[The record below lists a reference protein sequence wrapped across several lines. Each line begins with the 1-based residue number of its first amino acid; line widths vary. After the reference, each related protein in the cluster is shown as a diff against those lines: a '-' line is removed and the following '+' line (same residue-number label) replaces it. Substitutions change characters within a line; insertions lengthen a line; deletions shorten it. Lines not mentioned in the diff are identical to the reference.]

1 MLLQDKKSPLK
12 TPKMDSSR
20 RLSGAE
26 EVELDPPDDNTA
38 CDDKHAYVDE
48 NSEFLDTRF
57 LEVCID
63 GDVEDL
69 VQLLEEMARAGETLR
84 PDILNCIDTSGR
96 VSFCFVLLIQY
107 IYFLSS
113 ACTQLEFSKGPFY
126 YLHFFLDFLPKF
138 ADNHGI

>member
-12 TPKMDSSR
+12 NSKMDPSR

-26 EVELDPPDDNTA
+26 EIELDDNTA
-38 CDDKHAYVDE
+38 SDEKHAYVDE
-48 NSEFLDTRF
+48 NSELLEDTRF

-96 VSFCFVLLIQY
+96 VSFCFVFFIMMQSLLEVGKI
-107 IYFLSS
+107 LNTNSG
-113 ACTQLEFSKGPFY
+113 TTLKVT
-126 YLHFFLDFLPKF
+126 
-138 ADNHGI
+138 

>member
-1 MLLQDKKSPLK
+1 MLLQDKKSPFK
-12 TPKMDSSR
+12 NPKMDSSR
-20 RLSGAE
+20 RLSISGAE
-26 EVELDPPDDNTA
+26 EVELDPPDDNTV
-38 CDDKHAYVDE
+38 CDEKHAYVDE

-96 VSFCFVLLIQY
+96 VSFFFVL
-107 IYFLSS
+107 
-113 ACTQLEFSKGPFY
+113 
-126 YLHFFLDFLPKF
+126 
-138 ADNHGI
+138 